1 MLIGVSGSGK
11 QSLTRL
17 AAFILEQTSFQV
29 KLTKNFDPTKFR
41 EQMKEQMLT
50 AGCEE
55 KATTFILNDTQIMYE
70 SFLEDINNILNTGD
84 ITGLYEPADYNRM
97 AEDLSPMLKRK
108 KIPES
113 KENIKQ

>member
-1 MLIGVSGSGK
+1 
-11 QSLTRL
+11 
-17 AAFILEQTSFQV
+17 
-29 KLTKNFDPTKFR
+29 
-41 EQMKEQMLT
+41 
-50 AGCEE
+50 
-55 KATTFILNDTQIMYE
+55 MYE

-113 KENIKQ
+113 KENIK